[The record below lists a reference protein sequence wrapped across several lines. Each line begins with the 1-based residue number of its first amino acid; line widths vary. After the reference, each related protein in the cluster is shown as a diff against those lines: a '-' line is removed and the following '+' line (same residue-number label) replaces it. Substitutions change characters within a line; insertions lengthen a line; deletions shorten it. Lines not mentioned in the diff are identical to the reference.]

1 MLAKC
6 QAPSQFIRRSSCVVD
21 EMGRD
26 NSCPPRVRPGGS
38 EQQEFPQYNSE
49 EIGEGVKKFTFLP
62 DLSLL
67 FLDAG
72 VGLSDSEALWFC
84 F

>member
-1 MLAKC
+1 M
-6 QAPSQFIRRSSCVVD
+6 ID
-21 EMGRD
+21 EMERD

-67 FLDAG
+67 FLNVG
-72 VGLSDSEALWFC
+72 VGLSDPEALWF
-84 F
+84 